1 MSMKMEREVLFDDSV
16 ENMEWFSK
24 HYADVKRK
32 YTNKWIIVYNR
43 KVVETE
49 DSFEEVLARARKYD
63 PNRIMVEFME
73 SDEIAM
79 FF

>member
-1 MSMKMEREVLFDDSV
+1 MKIEREVLFDDSLG
-16 ENMEWFSK
+16 NMEWFRV
-24 HYADVKRK
+24 HYEKLKRE
-32 YTNKWIIVYNR
+32 YNNKWIIVYN
-43 KVVETE
+43 KEVVETE

-63 PNRIMVEFME
+63 PNRIMVEFIE